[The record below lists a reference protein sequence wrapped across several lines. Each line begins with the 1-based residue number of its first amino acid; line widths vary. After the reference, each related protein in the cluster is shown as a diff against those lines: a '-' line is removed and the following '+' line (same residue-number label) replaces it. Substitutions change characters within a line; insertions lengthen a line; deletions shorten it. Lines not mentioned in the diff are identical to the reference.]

1 MAQPGGAGP
10 CRGQD
15 REHLLIPRAPE
26 KPALR
31 IGLIGTGFMGKA
43 HVFGYA
49 SAQKV
54 FDLPMAPVLHTV
66 ADITEERAATA
77 ADAFGF
83 ARSTADWRTMI
94 ADPAIDA
101 IHITAPNALHKEM
114 ALAAIAAGKH
124 VHCEKPLAP
133 TAKDAREMADA
144 AEARGVKTQV
154 GFNYLCNPMIG
165 LAKQMIAAGELGE
178 IRGYRGLHCEDYM
191 ADAEGPFTFRHEPAG
206 GGALADIGSHALA
219 TAEFLLGGIAE
230 VMGHCVTMIAERPD
244 GPRPVAG
251 IGPRQMPEGVR
262 GPMKGGSLRWTPFR
276 LRGSELRNRFVI
288 LAHWNGLEAPDG
300 TPAEDLGAYYAARAR
315 GGVGLIVTGSH
326 AVHPSGRCP
335 PITTG
340 RGTGRRSWPIPRAAR
355 YVSPG
360 RGPGGPTR
368 VRQLPLLKARR
379 ETHRPEQAADAVLDL
394 KAKAA

>member
-1 MAQPGGAGP
+1 
-10 CRGQD
+10 
-15 REHLLIPRAPE
+15 
-26 KPALR
+26 
-31 IGLIGTGFMGKA
+31 
-43 HVFGYA
+43 
-49 SAQKV
+49 
-54 FDLPMAPVLHTV
+54 
-66 ADITEERAATA
+66 
-77 ADAFGF
+77 
-83 ARSTADWRTMI
+83 
-94 ADPAIDA
+94 
-101 IHITAPNALHKEM
+101 
-114 ALAAIAAGKH
+114 
-124 VHCEKPLAP
+124 
-133 TAKDAREMADA
+133 
-144 AEARGVKTQV
+144 
-154 GFNYLCNPMIG
+154 MIG

-178 IRGYRGLHCEDYM
+178 IRGYRDLHCEDYM
-191 ADAEGPFTFRHEPAG
+191 ADAGGPFTFRHESAG

-219 TAEFLLGGIAE
+219 TAEFLLGRIAE

-251 IGPRQMPEGVR
+251 M
-262 GPMKGGSLRWTPFR
+262 
-276 LRGSELRNRFVI
+276 
-288 LAHWNGLEAPDG
+288 DG

>member
-1 MAQPGGAGP
+1 MAQPGRAGP

-83 ARSTADWRTMI
+83 AHSTGDWQTLI

-191 ADAEGPFTFRHEPAG
+191 ADAGGPFTFRHEPAG

-219 TAEFLLGGIAE
+219 TADFLLGQIAE
-230 VMGHCVTMIAERPD
+230 VMGHCVTVIAERPD

-262 GPMKGGSLRWTPFR
+262 GPMKGGSLRWMPFR
-276 LRGSELRNRFVI
+276 LRGIELSNRFVI
-288 LAHWNGLEAPDG
+288 LAHWNRLEAPDG
-300 TPAEDLGAYYAARAR
+300 TPAEDLDAYYAARAR

-368 VRQLPLLKARR
+368 VRQLPLLKGRR